1 MFFTIIIYLLA
12 NDLYNRGVKWDVISF
27 IRFLKVIVYEDYLYI
42 YIYKVKWNVK
52 KGILTFFNFI
62 FYVISII
69 TREHLHLVVNGNMVF
84 MISVWLVLSSN
95 VLLWMCLI
103 IVYWFYYTV

>member
-42 YIYKVKWNVK
+42 YIY
-52 KGILTFFNFI
+52 I
-62 FYVISII
+62 
-69 TREHLHLVVNGNMVF
+69 
-84 MISVWLVLSSN
+84 
-95 VLLWMCLI
+95 
-103 IVYWFYYTV
+103 